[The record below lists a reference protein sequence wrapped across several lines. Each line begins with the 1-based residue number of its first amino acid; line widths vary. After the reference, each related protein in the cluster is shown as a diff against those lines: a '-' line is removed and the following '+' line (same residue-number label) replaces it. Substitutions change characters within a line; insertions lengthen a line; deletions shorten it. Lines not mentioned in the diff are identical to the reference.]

1 MLHPRLSLPRL
12 AERVRRSRLGRV
24 AVLPLS
30 LDFVAALAVAAHSSR
45 QLESLEQETLPALQ
59 DAQRLETT
67 ATTMALVLRG
77 TDLGPADSIASAFHA
92 VASREERSDA
102 VRADM
107 NRYSA
112 AFTDYYVSA
121 RRAAAGT
128 SMSDE
133 PGMTS
138 AEQASLASGVLTER
152 LRNGVAAASLA
163 VQQSPAAI
171 LRIRIVAA
179 LMIAAVVALTLL
191 ILIPR
196 RSTRQ
201 HEDVLPERRP
211 ELATPAERD
220 EERTHLQEA
229 VHRLA
234 ERRRAVAAAAA
245 VVAERNRQQ
254 IELLQ
259 KLEHADTFAAPEQP
273 TLKVIRGGDQS
284 ATFRTPVHASFALG
298 KRAAI
303 GV

>member
-1 MLHPRLSLPRL
+1 MLHPRLSHPTL
-12 AERVRRSRLGRV
+12 AARARSSRFGR
-24 AVLPLS
+24 ATVLPLS
-30 LDFVAALAVAAHSSR
+30 LVFVAALAVAAVSSR
-45 QLESLEQETLPALQ
+45 QLESLEQETLPALR
-59 DAQRLETT
+59 DAQHLETT
-67 ATTMALVLRG
+67 ASTMPLVLRG
-77 TDLGPADSIASAFHA
+77 ADLGRADSIATDFQA

-107 NRYSA
+107 DRYSA

-133 PGMTS
+133 PDMTS
-138 AEQASLASGVLTER
+138 AEHAALASGVLTER
-152 LRNGVAAASLA
+152 LHDGVAAASLA
-163 VQQSPAAI
+163 VERSPAAI
-171 LRIRIVAA
+171 LRIRIVAGLLIAAAAALA
-179 LMIAAVVALTLL
+179 LM

-229 VHRLA
+229 VRRLA
-234 ERRRAVAAAAA
+234 ERRQAVAAAAA

-284 ATFRTPVHASFALG
+284 ATFRTPVHSSFALG